1 MLNYA
6 LLLLEGASI
15 TVVAAALST
24 VLGLLGALLLLAA
37 RTSGSRALVMGCRIY
52 VSFIRGTP
60 ALVLILFV
68 YYALPALIG
77 LDLPPLA
84 AGVLALSANG
94 AAFMSEVLRGS
105 LARIPEGQWEGARAL
120 GLSRSRTWLFVIIP
134 QLFANA
140 LPPLAGEFTM
150 LVKGTAL
157 LSVITLVELTRRGQ
171 QIMVETYRPVETFLA
186 VAAVYFLI
194 CFCVTSLT
202 RWYEARIRE
211 RQGRRPA

>member
-1 MLNYA
+1 MLSYA

-15 TVVAAALST
+15 TVLAAALST
-24 VLGLLGALLLLAA
+24 VFGLLGAVPLLAA
-37 RTSGSRALVMGCRIY
+37 QQAGSRLLTLACRIY
-52 VSFIRGTP
+52 ISFIRGTP
-60 ALVLILFV
+60 ALVLILFAF
-68 YYALPALIG
+68 YALPALIG
-77 LDLPPLA
+77 IDLPPLV

-105 LARIPEGQWEGARAL
+105 LSRIPEGQWEAARAL
-120 GLSRSRTWLFVIIP
+120 GLGRLRTWTFVILP

-171 QIMVETYRPVETFLA
+171 QIMTETYRPVETFLG
-186 VAAVYFLI
+186 VAAIYFLI
-194 CFCVTSLT
+194 CFCVTALT
-202 RWYEARIRE
+202 RRYEARIHARE
-211 RQGRRPA
+211 RKRPA